1 MDDQQAPSAKSFWHD
16 LLVLPNLLCL
26 YRIFG
31 VMAALSVFY
40 LGYPSIGLAIGCTAG
55 LTDYFDGYYARK
67 LGLVTELG
75 ALLDTLADLLF
86 NFLTLIVAVDLG
98 VWPVYLLVLWGLR
111 DLTVLALRASA
122 GQQGFTIPSIFLGK
136 LASNFIF
143 YSLVLMGLTYIEPF
157 GPGHFMTTSI
167 YWLGMFGIH
176 SGILMQWLT
185 AAVYLRTYAMKYQSE
200 HENKKGKQNAS
211 ATDSD

>member
-1 MDDQQAPSAKSFWHD
+1 MAEPQSLSAKSFWHD
-16 LLVLPNLLCL
+16 LLILPNLLCL

-31 VMAALSVFY
+31 VMLALSVFY
-40 LGYPSIGLAIGCTAG
+40 LGYPGIGLTIGCTAG
-55 LTDYFDGYYARK
+55 LTDYFDGYFARK
-67 LGLVTELG
+67 RGLVTELG

-136 LASNFIF
+136 VASNFIF

-157 GPGHFMTTSI
+157 GPDHFMTTFI
-167 YWLGMFGIH
+167 FYFGHFGIH
-176 SGILMQWLT
+176 TGILLQWIT
-185 AAVYLRTYAMKYQSE
+185 AGVYLRSYAMRYRSE
-200 HENKKGKQNAS
+200 HVDQKGNPKAEAS
-211 ATDSD
+211 A